1 MERRDNI
8 STVYFDSPEWIAFG
22 EQDGNVNLEED
33 GDDSDFE
40 FIPRDPDSGKE
51 ITADEMFSNGRI
63 RPAFP
68 LFGRPLSPSG
78 DAAAATPAPE
88 LETLIPIQ
96 KLLIEDRGS
105 LPASTSSSECDE
117 LESIPDATYCAW
129 SPEQKRRSASEGGSR
144 RWRLMDLVEGRS
156 RSDGNKRFV
165 GVAPGEKDKKPKS
178 ATIKEEVKK
187 KTKGSK
193 VTELDMVTAHRLYY
207 SKKSEV
213 SGGLVFLGLP
223 LVLGR
228 VGCSSCIV
236 IGVVSFLYISVA
248 LDSDIMEGRE
258 RMKRFSIISVKKTR
272 EGMVGI
278 QDITDVLSCI
288 VDEQWTWVVKPLRDG
303 RFITAFP
310 TAELAKQTEEKGPIR
325 MLDFSLDFQQW
336 SPDLWKKSRAEGAIR
351 WVLVKELPMD
361 CWSRDS
367 ARSLKPAGDLV
378 YIDGQSREYGED
390 LKVLLR
396 VRKPRRLP
404 CEIHC
409 SIGTRQYCY
418 SLDMVAGQPALP
430 WDTRRRTE
438 QEDSSNPPLQ

>member
-1 MERRDNI
+1 
-8 STVYFDSPEWIAFG
+8 
-22 EQDGNVNLEED
+22 
-33 GDDSDFE
+33 
-40 FIPRDPDSGKE
+40 
-51 ITADEMFSNGRI
+51 
-63 RPAFP
+63 
-68 LFGRPLSPSG
+68 
-78 DAAAATPAPE
+78 
-88 LETLIPIQ
+88 
-96 KLLIEDRGS
+96 
-105 LPASTSSSECDE
+105 
-117 LESIPDATYCAW
+117 
-129 SPEQKRRSASEGGSR
+129 
-144 RWRLMDLVEGRS
+144 
-156 RSDGNKRFV
+156 
-165 GVAPGEKDKKPKS
+165 
-178 ATIKEEVKK
+178 
-187 KTKGSK
+187 
-193 VTELDMVTAHRLYY
+193 
-207 SKKSEV
+207 
-213 SGGLVFLGLP
+213 
-223 LVLGR
+223 
-228 VGCSSCIV
+228 
-236 IGVVSFLYISVA
+236 
-248 LDSDIMEGRE
+248 MEGRE

-310 TAELAKQTEEKGPIR
+310 TTELAKQTEEKGPIR

-367 ARSLKPAGDLV
+367 AARLLKPAGDLV

-438 QEDSSNPPLQ
+438 QEDTSNPVPAEQNMPNELSQEPVPLQHNSLDKGKAPMVITDKAPARSGGVRPHGIVIKERQSDQGQNRSEQSNRPPVRRALLGTTGQELSTTAPVHGEEDRRSGVGKERAAMGLVTGDKTGHVVADVGVESAVERENFGDVEDARGADVDLYLTAAWKNPCTRKGDSGSIGHPDKLGPSSPVPPRTNLTHCNGSTGSVDRPNKAHL